1 MLSEKDLFLLITL
14 DKVTLATNRQL
25 LILCGYHDPSV
36 LRKRLNKLKAE
47 GYITAEWHGDK
58 LAYTLTQ
65 AGLAEIEKS
74 RRPYEIRGTIKSDH
88 EYLVTE
94 AACWLY
100 IKAGRSVYD
109 MVFEHELNALA
120 AFKGLGHKPDIVFS
134 AHQCL
139 EMELSAKQT
148 YGEGK
153 LADNFESNLEN
164 YSRQIWVVPDHK
176 QGLMTRINE
185 LALKHDVT
193 QAVRVIPLSTVISEV
208 SSYDARTNAPRM
220 EPVKGMPAPLH
231 VQNG

>member
-1 MLSEKDLFLLITL
+1 
-14 DKVTLATNRQL
+14 
-25 LILCGYHDPSV
+25 
-36 LRKRLNKLKAE
+36 
-47 GYITAEWHGDK
+47 
-58 LAYTLTQ
+58 
-65 AGLAEIEKS
+65 
-74 RRPYEIRGTIKSDH
+74 
-88 EYLVTE
+88 
-94 AACWLY
+94 
-100 IKAGRSVYD
+100 

>member
-1 MLSEKDLFLLITL
+1 MLSEKDLFLLNTL
-14 DKVTLATNRQL
+14 EKVTLATNRQL

-47 GYITAEWHGDK
+47 GYITAEWFGDK

-65 AGLAEIEKS
+65 AGLAEIEKT

-100 IKAGRSVYD
+100 IKAGRSVCD
-109 MVFEHELNALA
+109 MAFDHELNAMSV
-120 AFKGLGHKPDIVFS
+120 FKGLGHKPDIVFS

-139 EMELSAKQT
+139 EMEISPKQT

-153 LADNFESNLEN
+153 LADNFESNLGN

-176 QGLMTRINE
+176 QGLMARISD
-185 LALKHDVT
+185 LAEKHAAT
-193 QAVRVIPLSTVISEV
+193 QAVRVVPLSAVISEV
-208 SSYDARTNAPRM
+208 AAYDARTNAPRM
-220 EPVKGMPAPLH
+220 TPVKGVPTPLH
-231 VQNG
+231 VQAS